1 MVPNLLDTVCPTT
14 ARTRLSEHLVSA
26 VLRQEYRLNGTPK
39 APLAASLALPAAT
52 GGNQS
57 NHVTLIDNSNIRK
70 ALFTWT
76 VSQIPGEV
84 TPATF
89 LTHVN
94 EVVLPAYNISK
105 TIVRSTATRWMA
117 KLGFRPQEYK
127 KSLYSD
133 DHGRP
138 DVVIARK
145 KYIEDYQMYQ
155 SRSHLFG
162 GANLNLLAQ
171 VEPEV
176 LGKNQETVYI
186 FHDKSTVHA
195 KERPRL
201 AWLLPGAN
209 QIRSKNAG
217 QLIHISNFILETTGR
232 LKLSS
237 EDFEKSQEESG
248 KKPESADAATVICPS
263 TKDDK
268 WWDLEQLCHQ
278 VAHKAIP
285 IFETIHPTLQ
295 AVFVFDCSSAHGA
308 DAMSATWHIVQNMNL
323 KPGGKQSIPQDTVIP
338 YDDPCIPVELC
349 GQPQTFTFDQTHP
362 HHPGTAKEIQQILK
376 ECSLRDYYTQ
386 KSQEDH
392 KPRLKLECDYCAL
405 SNKQKDLIKQFE
417 RLVPQAKASRYFLT
431 QDRSIQQVLES
442 TEAPSCSINAIQPPH
457 GEENHSKTCC
467 WSRILSLQSDFVSE
481 QLLLQTIVKDS
492 GHVCLFLP
500 KFHCELN
507 PIEPF
512 WSYVKSA
519 KRFLIGFVSLVHQ
532 LQFASSFVKSID
544 KSRLANK
551 GIVTFRIGG
560 LG

>member
-1 MVPNLLDTVCPTT
+1 MKNQLPLHYRKPVENPNSSSQKLIPAIVSKQTQHDRQKRQINTIGKNNNMMSNWLVNKNKDNETPQPTEYHQDRDQGETGVEPVTSTVSNPDPNYNTVII
-14 ARTRLSEHLVSA
+14 RLEQQMDSYLSA
-26 VLRQEYRLNGTPK
+26 PK
-39 APLAASLALPAAT
+39 YLALPAAT
-52 GGNQS
+52 GGNRS

-155 SRSHLFG
+155 SRSHLFV

-278 VAHKAIP
+278 
-285 IFETIHPTLQ
+285 
-295 AVFVFDCSSAHGA
+295 
-308 DAMSATWHIVQNMNL
+308 
-323 KPGGKQSIPQDTVIP
+323 
-338 YDDPCIPVELC
+338 
-349 GQPQTFTFDQTHP
+349 THP

-417 RLVPQAKASRYFLT
+417 RLVQQAKASRYFLT

-457 GEENHSKTCC
+457 GEENHT
-467 WSRILSLQSDFVSE
+467 
-481 QLLLQTIVKDS
+481 
-492 GHVCLFLP
+492 
-500 KFHCELN
+500 
-507 PIEPF
+507 
-512 WSYVKSA
+512 

>member
-1 MVPNLLDTVCPTT
+1 MNEDEPLQALWSIYEKSTASPVGRKLKSGKFSYRKPVENPNSSSQKLIPAIVSKQTQHDRQKRQINTIGKNNNMMSNWLVNKNKDNETPQPTEYHQDRDQGETGVEPVTSTVSNPDPNYNTVIIRLEQQMDLYLSAPKYLVPQDLNKIYAEADSLNCRKL
-14 ARTRLSEHLVSA
+14 LSEHLVSA

-52 GGNQS
+52 GGNRS

-155 SRSHLFG
+155 SRSHLF

-308 DAMSATWHIVQNMNL
+308 DAMSATWHM
-323 KPGGKQSIPQDTVIP
+323 
-338 YDDPCIPVELC
+338 
-349 GQPQTFTFDQTHP
+349 
-362 HHPGTAKEIQQILK
+362 
-376 ECSLRDYYTQ
+376 
-386 KSQEDH
+386 
-392 KPRLKLECDYCAL
+392 
-405 SNKQKDLIKQFE
+405 
-417 RLVPQAKASRYFLT
+417 
-431 QDRSIQQVLES
+431 
-442 TEAPSCSINAIQPPH
+442 
-457 GEENHSKTCC
+457 
-467 WSRILSLQSDFVSE
+467 
-481 QLLLQTIVKDS
+481 
-492 GHVCLFLP
+492 
-500 KFHCELN
+500 
-507 PIEPF
+507 
-512 WSYVKSA
+512 
-519 KRFLIGFVSLVHQ
+519 
-532 LQFASSFVKSID
+532 
-544 KSRLANK
+544 
-551 GIVTFRIGG
+551 
-560 LG
+560 